1 MSLPGSPKAA
11 TELHALSE
19 PLRLLAERQRGAR
32 RLRQPVAIIGPREAS
47 AAQVQAAYDV
57 AYALASCG
65 VILVCGGKIGVMEG
79 AARGA
84 QAGGGIC
91 IGLLPEE
98 EARHGNP
105 YLTVALPTGM
115 GLSRNA
121 LVVRSSLCAIAI
133 GGGLGTMSEMALA
146 LQWKLPVFA
155 TLCAPRVPGAQYF
168 DVADGALDAA
178 ALWLAAANDRPVDDL
193 GG

>member
-11 TELHALSE
+11 TELRGLSAALQA
-19 PLRLLAERQRGAR
+19 LAERQRGAR

-47 AAQVQAAYDV
+47 AEQVQAAHDV
-57 AYALASCG
+57 GCALASCG

-105 YLTVALPTGM
+105 YLTAALPTGM

-146 LQWKLPVFA
+146 LQWGLPVFA
-155 TLCAPRVPGAQYF
+155 TLGAPLVPGAQYF
-168 DVADGALDAA
+168 EAADLALDAA
-178 ALWLAAANDRPVDDL
+178 ALWLVATDERPVDDL

>member
-1 MSLPGSPKAA
+1 MSLPGNPKAA
-11 TELHALSE
+11 IELSGLSA
-19 PLRLLAERQRGAR
+19 PLRALAERQRGAR

-47 AAQVQAAYDV
+47 AEQVQAAYEV
-57 AYALASCG
+57 AHALACCG
-65 VILVCGGKIGVMEG
+65 VILVCGGKVGVMEG

-146 LQWKLPVFA
+146 LQWQLPVFA
-155 TLCAPRVPGAQYF
+155 ALGSPRVPGAQHF
-168 DVADGALDAA
+168 ESGALALDAA
-178 ALWLAAANDRPVDDL
+178 ARWLAVVEDRDVRDL

>member
-1 MSLPGSPKAA
+1 MSLPDNPSV
-11 TELHALSE
+11 TEVHAPSE
-19 PLRLLAERQRGAR
+19 ALQRLARRQQGAH
-32 RLRQPVAIIGPREAS
+32 RLRQPVAIIGPREATDQQIE
-47 AAQVQAAYDV
+47 AAHDV
-57 AYALASCG
+57 AYALARCG
-65 VILVCGGKIGVMEG
+65 VVLVCGGKIGVMQG

-84 QAGGGIC
+84 HDAGGIC

-121 LVVRSSLCAIAI
+121 LVVRSAVCAIAI

-155 TLCAPRVPGAQYF
+155 TLGAPAVPGAGYF
-168 DVADGALDAA
+168 DTPQAALEAA
-178 ALWLAAANDRPVDDL
+178 AQWLVDAGERDVKDL

>member
-11 TELHALSE
+11 TELRGLSE
-19 PLRLLAERQRGAR
+19 PLRILAERQRGAR

-47 AAQVQAAYDV
+47 AEQVQAAHDV

-155 TLCAPRVPGAQYF
+155 TLGAPQVPGAQYF

>member
-1 MSLPGSPKAA
+1 MSLPGILNA
-11 TELHALSE
+11 TEEAALPS
-19 PLRLLAERQRGAR
+19 PALQRLAQRQQGPQ
-32 RLRQPVAIIGPREAS
+32 RLRQPVAIIGPREATEQQVE
-47 AAQVQAAYDV
+47 AAHAV
-57 AYALASCG
+57 AYALARCG
-65 VILVCGGKIGVMEG
+65 VVLVCGGKIGVMQG

-84 QAGGGIC
+84 HDAGGIC

-121 LVVRSSLCAIAI
+121 LVVRSAVCAIAI

-155 TLCAPRVPGAQYF
+155 TLGAPTVPGASYF
-168 DVADGALDAA
+168 EGPEAALEAA
-178 ALWLAAANDRPVDDL
+178 AQWLVTAGERDVLDL

>member
-1 MSLPGSPKAA
+1 MSLPGNPSA
-11 TELHALSE
+11 TEVRVPSEALQ
-19 PLRLLAERQRGAR
+19 RLAQRQQGAH
-32 RLRQPVAIIGPREAS
+32 RLRQPVAIIGPREATDQQIE
-47 AAQVQAAYDV
+47 AAHAV
-57 AYALASCG
+57 AYALARCG
-65 VILVCGGKIGVMEG
+65 VVLVCGGKIGVMQG

-84 QAGGGIC
+84 HDAGGIC

-121 LVVRSSLCAIAI
+121 LVVRSAVCAIAI

-155 TLCAPRVPGAQYF
+155 TLGAPAVPGAIYF
-168 DVADGALDAA
+168 DDAPAALEAA
-178 ALWLAAANDRPVDDL
+178 AQWLVNAGEGDVKDL